1 MKLTRAPQVKII
13 PKLVYVNGSLVPAY
27 IVVAEFSG
35 QIRVKVVLGAPTQP
49 QEASQPLCLP
59 CAVVSPFVYRATIFP
74 VPSFACTTDTA
85 FLSVVK
91 ARAPSFSF

>member
-35 QIRVKVVLGAPTQP
+35 QIRVKVVLGTPTQS
-49 QEASQPLCLP
+49 EVRSEPLCLP
-59 CAVVSPFVYRATIFP
+59 CAIVSPFVYQATILP
-74 VPSFACTTDTA
+74 VLVSPLTTDTA

-91 ARAPSFSF
+91 ARAPSTIF